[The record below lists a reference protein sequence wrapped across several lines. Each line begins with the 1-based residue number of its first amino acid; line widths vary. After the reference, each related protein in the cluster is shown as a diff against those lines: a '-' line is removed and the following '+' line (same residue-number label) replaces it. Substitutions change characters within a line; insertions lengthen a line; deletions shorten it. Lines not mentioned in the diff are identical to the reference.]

1 MNRAIKIALIA
12 IVLLGIVATI
22 VYFINDDT
30 GIGKVDAI
38 AKTDFEKEIEK
49 QVKSDIEGKEYAVA
63 STAFYNV
70 LSEISTEASIV
81 NKDGKKQLSENEVE
95 NCKKIAFYA
104 YEPIFEDYQKAYFT
118 HSSWSEKE
126 LNALK
131 SRAQNLLGMN
141 IAEGNAK
148 SALSSVVANVNDY
161 YAAWRIVKSA
171 KSCTSVAAV
180 QNIGKQ
186 ANSYK
191 RSPLLNN
198 ASLKAGLESAFSD
211 AKSALA
217 NNINA
222 RCRKVAQSYQY
233 YDSYTS
239 FYSDYLAM
247 NKLIDEYVMA
257 FGGGSLF
264 ANSKGL
270 LSQADDN
277 AMDYFD

>member
-22 VYFINDDT
+22 VYFINST
-30 GIGKVDAI
+30 GPDQVQAI

-49 QVKSDIEGKEYAVA
+49 QVKSEVEGKEYATA
-63 STAFYNV
+63 STAFYNI
-70 LSEISTEASIV
+70 LSEIETEASIV
-81 NKDGKKQLSENEVE
+81 ISDGKKQLSDHEVE

-104 YEPIFEDYQKAYFT
+104 YEPIFEEYQKAYFT

-148 SALSSVVANVNDY
+148 SALSSVIANVNDY
-161 YAAWRIVKSA
+161 YAAWKVVKSA
-171 KSCTSVAAV
+171 KSCSSVAAV

>member
-1 MNRAIKIALIA
+1 MNRTIKIALIA
-12 IVLLGIVATI
+12 IVLLGIIATI
-22 VYFINDDT
+22 VYFINGT
-30 GIGKVDAI
+30 STGKVDAI
-38 AKTDFEKEIEK
+38 AKTNFEKEIEK
-49 QVKSDIEGKEYAVA
+49 RVKSHVEGKDYPSA
-63 STAFYNV
+63 SAAFYSI
-70 LSEISTEASIV
+70 LSEINTEASII
-81 NKDGKKQLSENEVE
+81 NSDGKKQLSENEVD

-104 YEPIFEDYQKAYFT
+104 YEPIFENYQKAYFN

-141 IAEGNAK
+141 IAEGNSK

-180 QNIGKQ
+180 QSIGKQ

-191 RSPLLNN
+191 RSPLINN

-222 RCRKVAQSYQY
+222 RCRKVAQNYQY

-239 FYSDYLAM
+239 FYTDYLAM
-247 NKLIDEYVMA
+247 NKRIDEYVMA
-257 FGGGSLF
+257 FGGESLF
-264 ANSKGL
+264 RDSKGL

-277 AMDYFD
+277 AMDYFE

>member
-22 VYFINDDT
+22 VYFINGT
-30 GIGKVDAI
+30 GTGKVDAI

-49 QVKSDIEGKEYAVA
+49 QVKSDVEGKEYAAA
-63 STAFYNV
+63 STAFYNI

-81 NKDGKKQLSENEVE
+81 NKDDKKQLSENEVE

-104 YEPIFEDYQKAYFT
+104 YEPIFEDYQRAYFT

-148 SALSSVVANVNDY
+148 SALSSVIANVNDY
-161 YAAWRIVKSA
+161 YAAWKVVKSA
-171 KSCTSVAAV
+171 KSCSSVAAV